1 MLKTII
7 VDDEPKSR
15 ESLKKLLQL
24 FCGRTIEVI
33 ASCGT
38 VAEAVEAIK
47 AYQPDIV
54 FLDVEMSG
62 ETGFDV
68 LEQTTSHD
76 FYTVFITAHAEYA
89 IQAIKSS
96 ASDYLLKPVSADEL
110 VVAVEKIHHASKARQ
125 KGPASHPLVQ
135 MQPMGDHA
143 YRLPLPTSEG
153 LIFVNTPEILYL
165 KASGNYTEIFTTT
178 GEKHLVSRQLKEFEE
193 VLGSHNFFRIHHSY
207 LVNLAHVKRYY
218 RGEGGYVVVGEDIAL
233 DVSRRRKE
241 KFLERIGYRHDHA
254 VTSPSKNSDP
264 PDIRQP

>member
-24 FCGRTIEVI
+24 FCGRTTEVI

-38 VAEAVEAIK
+38 VDEAVEAIK
-47 AYQPDIV
+47 TYQPDVV

-68 LEQTTSHD
+68 LEQTASHE
-76 FYTVFITAHAEYA
+76 FHTIFITAHAEYA

-96 ASDYLLKPVSADEL
+96 ARDYLLKPVSADEL
-110 VVAVEKIHHASKARQ
+110 VTAVERVNNVSKARH
-125 KGPASHPLVQ
+125 KAPASHPLVQ
-135 MQPMGDHA
+135 MQPMGEHA

-153 LIFVNTPEILYL
+153 LIFINTPEILYL
-165 KASGNYTEIFTTT
+165 KASGNYTEIFTVA

-193 VLGSHNFFRIHHSY
+193 VLAHHNFFRIHHSY

-218 RGEGGYVVVGEDIAL
+218 RGEGGYVVVGDDIAL

-241 KFLERIGYRHDHA
+241 KFLERIGYRQDAA
-254 VTSPSKNSDP
+254 VTTPAKNNDP
-264 PDIRQP
+264 PDIPQT